1 MKHFNKIIVFD
12 GECLICNSFYKW
24 VLRNDKKNDFFFSN
38 IQSQFYSRN
47 SNIDKSKDSIIVI
60 INNKKILYE
69 SDAVAYIF
77 RKTKK
82 QLAIRILISIFPKF
96 ISNFF
101 YRIVAKNRYKIFG
114 KKEKCYIPTEKEMNK
129 FITWTYFDTF
139 I

>member
-1 MKHFNKIIVFD
+1 MKYFNKIIVFD

-24 VLRNDKKNDFFFSN
+24 VIRNDKKNHFFFSN
-38 IQSQFYSRN
+38 IQSQFYSKN

-82 QLAIRILISIFPKF
+82 QLAIRILISILPKF

-129 FITWTYFDTF
+129 FIS
-139 I
+139 

>member
-1 MKHFNKIIVFD
+1 MFTNT
-12 GECLICNSFYKW
+12 
-24 VLRNDKKNDFFFSN
+24 
-38 IQSQFYSRN
+38 QSKFYSKN

-129 FITWTYFDTF
+129 FIT
-139 I
+139 

>member
-1 MKHFNKIIVFD
+1 MKHLNKIIVFD

-24 VLRNDKKNDFFFSN
+24 VLRNDKNNHFFFSN
-38 IQSQFYSRN
+38 IQSQFYSKN
-47 SNIDKSKDSIIVI
+47 SNIDKSKNSIIVI

-129 FITWTYFDTF
+129 FIS
-139 I
+139 

>member
-1 MKHFNKIIVFD
+1 MKKDIIVFD
-12 GECLICNSFYKW
+12 GVCVICNKFYKW
-24 VLRNDKKNDFFFSN
+24 ILKNDRNNQFMFTN
-38 IQSQFYSRN
+38 TQSKFYSKN

-60 INNKKILYE
+60 INNNKILYE

-77 RKTKK
+77 RKTKT
-82 QLAIRILISIFPKF
+82 QLAIRILIYIFPKF

-129 FITWTYFDTF
+129 FIL
-139 I
+139 

>member
-129 FITWTYFDTF
+129 FIT
-139 I
+139 